1 MFAYAPTAHLPVCDC
16 RRKAGSL
23 GSSSATSSSILVAF
37 SIGGD
42 ANGVGLSC
50 ERARLYAGLNPL
62 AKGPAISRHESIYI
76 CEPKMARSKENSG
89 HSGRS
94 KMQQNSPSNEGA
106 AGLNFGL
113 LHSLYHTF
121 LVHTTNQIIG

>member
-62 AKGPAISRHESIYI
+62 AKGPAISRHDRFTYVSQKWREEKRTRDTLVEVRCSRILRPTRAPLALISAYCIHSTTPFWYI
-76 CEPKMARSKENSG
+76 PRT
-89 HSGRS
+89 R
-94 KMQQNSPSNEGA
+94 
-106 AGLNFGL
+106 
-113 LHSLYHTF
+113 
-121 LVHTTNQIIG
+121 